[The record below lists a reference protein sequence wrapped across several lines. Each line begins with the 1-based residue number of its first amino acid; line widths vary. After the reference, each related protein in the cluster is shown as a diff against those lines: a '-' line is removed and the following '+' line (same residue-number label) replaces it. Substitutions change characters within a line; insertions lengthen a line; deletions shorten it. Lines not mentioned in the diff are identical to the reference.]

1 MILEEHNSDRR
12 IQLPFRVLKLSSSF
26 ITVMVTKDR
35 KKEKT
40 KIQGPVCLE
49 LFKKVEEEIKG
60 TQSYSQIQNLA
71 Y

>member
-1 MILEEHNSDRR
+1 MLEEHNNDRR
-12 IQLPFRVLKLSSSF
+12 IQLPLRVLKLSSSF

-40 KIQGPVCLE
+40 KVQGPVCLG
-49 LFKKVEEEIKG
+49 LFKKVGEEIKG
-60 TQSYSQIQNLA
+60 TQSCSQIHNLA